1 MFCYW
6 QVVIEATVGD
16 GYLGD
21 ISIDDISI
29 KMGKCAGERSPVYLF
44 YIYIVFRSSSVLVKF

>member
-1 MFCYW
+1 MFCHW

-29 KMGKCAGERSPVYLF
+29 KMGKCAGER
-44 YIYIVFRSSSVLVKF
+44 